1 MYKDTEEILSDI
13 IKNIEI
19 SDTNFNKAVERYNAI
34 GTWIKEGLEKK
45 GYDANIYPQGSFAL
59 NTVISPCP
67 ENNEYD
73 VDLVCEVKLDKKDVE
88 PLTVLNLIGDRLK
101 ENETYKGMLEKKAGI
116 SRCWTLKYADNAAG
130 IGFHIDILPS
140 IPENETTK
148 ISRGTPD
155 AISIIDNKAGVYTWT
170 PSNPKGFID
179 WFENKNTEFKNM
191 LFNEAT
197 AIMNRAAHVDVEEI
211 ERKSKRS
218 PLRQTI
224 KLLKN
229 HRDKAFKDNKTFA
242 PKSILI
248 TTLATHLYRK
258 ERDLSSAVYNILEGL
273 SKYSSLMKEGFISN
287 NTNMIYRE
295 ADGTW
300 VVKNPA
306 LSTENFI
313 EDWGK
318 SSNSEYAKA
327 FFNWVSSLKYDLE
340 RIMNQPNKT
349 ELINKS
355 FNMKSAVFRD
365 ITERPLRTPS
375 ITTHQSQPWGCL
387 LYTSPSPRD
396 A

>member
-1 MYKDTEEILSDI
+1 MYRDTEEILSDI

-191 LFNEAT
+191 LFNEANV
-197 AIMNRAAHVDVEEI
+197 AMDRAAHVDIEEI
-211 ERKSKRS
+211 EKKSKRS
-218 PLRQTI
+218 PLRQAI

-229 HRDKAFKDNKTFA
+229 HRDKAFKDNKLFA

-248 TTLATHLYRK
+248 TTLATNLYRK

-273 SKYSSLMKEGFISN
+273 TKYSSLMKEGFTSN

-349 ELINKS
+349 ELINSS

-365 ITERPLRTPS
+365 ITEKPLRTPS
-375 ITTHQSQPWGCL
+375 ITTHQTQPWGC
-387 LYTSPSPRD
+387 
-396 A
+396 

>member
-179 WFENKNTEFKNM
+179 WFDNKNTEFRNM

-197 AIMNRAAHVDVEEI
+197 VAMGRAAHVDIEEI
-211 ERKSKRS
+211 EKKSKRS

-273 SKYSSLMKEGFISN
+273 SKYSFLMKEGFISN

-365 ITERPLRTPS
+365 LTEKPLRTPS
-375 ITTHQSQPWGCL
+375 ITTHQSQPWGC
-387 LYTSPSPRD
+387 
-396 A
+396 

>member
-179 WFENKNTEFKNM
+179 CFENKNTEFKNM

-375 ITTHQSQPWGCL
+375 ITTHQSQPWG
-387 LYTSPSPRD
+387 Y
-396 A
+396 

>member
-179 WFENKNTEFKNM
+179 WFDNKNTEFRNM

-197 AIMNRAAHVDVEEI
+197 VAMGRAAHVDIEEI
-211 ERKSKRS
+211 EKKSKRS

-273 SKYSSLMKEGFISN
+273 SKYSFLMKEGFISN

-365 ITERPLRTPS
+365 ITEKPLRTPS
-375 ITTHQSQPWGCL
+375 ITTHQSQPWGC
-387 LYTSPSPRD
+387 
-396 A
+396 

>member
-197 AIMNRAAHVDVEEI
+197 VAMGRAAHVDIEEI
-211 ERKSKRS
+211 EKKSKRS

-273 SKYSSLMKEGFISN
+273 SKYSSLMKEGFTSN

-365 ITERPLRTPS
+365 ITEKPLRTPS
-375 ITTHQSQPWGCL
+375 ITTYQTQPWGC
-387 LYTSPSPRD
+387 
-396 A
+396 

>member
-375 ITTHQSQPWGCL
+375 ITTHQSQPWG
-387 LYTSPSPRD
+387 Y
-396 A
+396 

>member
-1 MYKDTEEILSDI
+1 MYGNTEEILSDI
-13 IKNIEI
+13 IKKIEI

-34 GTWIKEGLEKK
+34 GNWIKEGLEKN

-73 VDLVCEVKLDKKDVE
+73 VDLVCEVKLDKKEVE
-88 PLTVLNLIGDRLK
+88 PLKVLDLIGDRLK
-101 ENETYKGMLEKKAGI
+101 ENEMYKGMLEKKAGI
-116 SRCWTLKYADNAAG
+116 SRCWTLKYADTAAG

-140 IPENETTK
+140 VPENETFK
-148 ISRGTPD
+148 IYSGTPN
-155 AISIIDNKAGVYTWT
+155 AISIIDNKAGVYTWS

-179 WFENKNTEFKNM
+179 WFESKNTEFKNL
-191 LFNEAT
+191 LFNEAG
-197 AIMNRAAHVDVEEI
+197 ISMDRAAYVDIEEI
-211 ERKSKRS
+211 EKKSKKS

-229 HRDKAFKDNKTFA
+229 HRDKAFKNDKTFA

-248 TTLATHLYRK
+248 TTLATHLYRQ
-258 ERDLSSAVYNILEGL
+258 ERDLSSAVYNILDGL
-273 SKYSSLMKEGFISN
+273 SRYSSLMKEGFTSN
-287 NTNMIYRE
+287 NTNMIYRDF
-295 ADGTW
+295 DGTW

-306 LSTENFI
+306 LLTENFI

-318 SSNSEYAKA
+318 NSNSEYAKA
-327 FFNWVSSLKYDLE
+327 FFSWVSTLKHDLE

-349 ELINKS
+349 EMINSS

-365 ITERPLRTPS
+365 VTEKPLRTPS
-375 ITTHQSQPWGCL
+375 ITTHQTQPWG
-387 LYTSPSPRD
+387 YD
-396 A
+396 GK

>member
-229 HRDKAFKDNKTFA
+229 HRNKAFKDNKTFA

-375 ITTHQSQPWGCL
+375 ITTHQSQPWG
-387 LYTSPSPRD
+387 Y
-396 A
+396 

>member
-313 EDWGK
+313 EDWEK

-375 ITTHQSQPWGCL
+375 ITTHQSQPWG
-387 LYTSPSPRD
+387 Y
-396 A
+396 

>member
-179 WFENKNTEFKNM
+179 WFDNKNTEFRNM

-197 AIMNRAAHVDVEEI
+197 VAMGRAAHVDIEEI
-211 ERKSKRS
+211 EKKSKRS

-273 SKYSSLMKEGFISN
+273 SKYSFLMKEGFTSN

-365 ITERPLRTPS
+365 ITEKPLRTPS
-375 ITTHQSQPWGCL
+375 ITTHQSQPWGC
-387 LYTSPSPRD
+387 
-396 A
+396 

>member
-179 WFENKNTEFKNM
+179 WFDNKNTEFRNM

-197 AIMNRAAHVDVEEI
+197 VAMGRAAHVDIEEI
-211 ERKSKRS
+211 EKKSKRS

-229 HRDKAFKDNKTFA
+229 HRDKAVKDNKTFA

-273 SKYSSLMKEGFISN
+273 SKYSFLMKEGFISN

-365 ITERPLRTPS
+365 ITEKPLRTPS
-375 ITTHQSQPWGCL
+375 ITTHQSQPWGC
-387 LYTSPSPRD
+387 
-396 A
+396 

>member
-179 WFENKNTEFKNM
+179 WFDNKNTEFRNM

-197 AIMNRAAHVDVEEI
+197 VAMGRAAHVDIEEI
-211 ERKSKRS
+211 EKKSKRS

-229 HRDKAFKDNKTFA
+229 HRDKAFNDNKTFA

-273 SKYSSLMKEGFISN
+273 SKYSFLMKEGFISN

-365 ITERPLRTPS
+365 ITEKPLRTPS
-375 ITTHQSQPWGCL
+375 ITTHQSQPWGC
-387 LYTSPSPRD
+387 
-396 A
+396 

>member
-1 MYKDTEEILSDI
+1 VYKDTEEILSDI

-375 ITTHQSQPWGCL
+375 ITTHQSQPWG
-387 LYTSPSPRD
+387 Y
-396 A
+396 

>member
-375 ITTHQSQPWGCL
+375 ITTHQSQPWGC
-387 LYTSPSPRD
+387 
-396 A
+396 

>member
-34 GTWIKEGLEKK
+34 GIWIKEGLEKK

-179 WFENKNTEFKNM
+179 WFDNKNTEFRNM

-197 AIMNRAAHVDVEEI
+197 VAMGRAAHVDIEEI
-211 ERKSKRS
+211 EKKSKRS

-273 SKYSSLMKEGFISN
+273 SKYSFLMKEGFISN

-365 ITERPLRTPS
+365 ITEKPLRTPS
-375 ITTHQSQPWGCL
+375 ITTHQSQPWGC
-387 LYTSPSPRD
+387 
-396 A
+396 

>member
-229 HRDKAFKDNKTFA
+229 HRDKAFKDNKTLA

-375 ITTHQSQPWGCL
+375 ITTHQSQPWG
-387 LYTSPSPRD
+387 Y
-396 A
+396 

>member
-1 MYKDTEEILSDI
+1 MYQDTEEILSDI

-170 PSNPKGFID
+170 SSNPKGFID
-179 WFENKNTEFKNM
+179 WFKSKNTEFKNM

-197 AIMNRAAHVDVEEI
+197 VAMGRDAHVDIEEI
-211 ERKSKRS
+211 EKKSKRS

-273 SKYSSLMKEGFISN
+273 SKYSSLMKEGFTSN

-295 ADGTW
+295 VDGTW

-365 ITERPLRTPS
+365 ITEKPLRTPS
-375 ITTHQSQPWGCL
+375 ITTHQTQPWGC
-387 LYTSPSPRD
+387 
-396 A
+396 

>member
-73 VDLVCEVKLDKKDVE
+73 VDLVCEVKLDKKYVE

-179 WFENKNTEFKNM
+179 WFDNKNTEFRNM

-197 AIMNRAAHVDVEEI
+197 VAMGRAAHVDIEEI
-211 ERKSKRS
+211 EKKSKRS

-273 SKYSSLMKEGFISN
+273 SKYSFLMKEGFTSN

-365 ITERPLRTPS
+365 ITEKPLRTPS
-375 ITTHQSQPWGCL
+375 ITTHQSQPWGC
-387 LYTSPSPRD
+387 
-396 A
+396 

>member
-229 HRDKAFKDNKTFA
+229 HRDKAFKDDKTFA

-375 ITTHQSQPWGCL
+375 ITTHQSQPWG
-387 LYTSPSPRD
+387 Y
-396 A
+396 

>member
-34 GTWIKEGLEKK
+34 GTWIKECLEKK

-375 ITTHQSQPWGCL
+375 ITTHQSQPWG
-387 LYTSPSPRD
+387 Y
-396 A
+396 